1 MLRKLRTKGKMY
13 DVLADLERSY
23 GKGTTA
29 YKMISDAL
37 NSSPEVNK
45 ILTDNIL
52 ALKKVLATSNN
63 YLAKALAAYVRYH
76 IEEFHS
82 KHLSDEQ
89 MRELNPLIRNAIF
102 TMLEDISEERYFKI
116 SGLLRLNLPD
126 YWEDCEYIDK

>member
-1 MLRKLRTKGKMY
+1 MY
-13 DVLADLERSY
+13 AVLADLESSY

-37 NSSPEVNK
+37 NSSLEVNK

-52 ALKKVLATSNN
+52 TLKKVLAT
-63 YLAKALAAYVRYH
+63 YVRYH

-102 TMLEDISEERYFKI
+102 TMFEDISEEINFKI